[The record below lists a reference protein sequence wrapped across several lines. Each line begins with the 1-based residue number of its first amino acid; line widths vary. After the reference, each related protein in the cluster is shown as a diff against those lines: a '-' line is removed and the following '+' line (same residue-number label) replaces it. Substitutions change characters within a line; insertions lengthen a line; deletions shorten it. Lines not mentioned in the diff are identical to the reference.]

1 MFNSKLLN
9 YQRVLHF
16 NKPPIYSLKSWQLIH
31 PPPGEGLRP
40 LSATSKTPS
49 KMSEDLQFQLDLGE
63 LHETPKSTIS
73 PWYSHDIPMMCPLY
87 PYYIPMTSLLGGW
100 PTPHWKIWKSDWI
113 IIPTIGENKNHVP
126 NHQPDPHCI
135 PKSLVSSTVW
145 RPLPS
150 SMKQRGTR
158 YSWKQLW
165 LCELPGAPRH
175 SDKVGIP
182 YPIAKLVELTWLTR
196 FFLNGSK
203 N

>member
-16 NKPPIYSLKSWQLIH
+16 NNPPIYSLKSWQLIH

-73 PWYSHDIPMMCPLY
+73 PWYSHDIPMMCSLY

-100 PTPHWKIWKSDWI
+100 TNPTDKYESQIGSSSQLLGKIKI
-113 IIPTIGENKNHVP
+113 MFQTTNQYQRLHQEFCPVIIPGNMAPTWITSIQQASERWIPQLLRKCLLNVG
-126 NHQPDPHCI
+126 CI
-135 PKSLVSSTVW
+135 
-145 RPLPS
+145 
-150 SMKQRGTR
+150 M
-158 YSWKQLW
+158 
-165 LCELPGAPRH
+165 
-175 SDKVGIP
+175 
-182 YPIAKLVELTWLTR
+182 
-196 FFLNGSK
+196 LNNSIYIYI
-203 N
+203 NII

>member
-16 NKPPIYSLKSWQLIH
+16 NNPPIYSLKSWQLIH

-73 PWYSHDIPMMCPLY
+73 PWYSHDIPMMCSLY

-100 PTPHWKIWKSDWI
+100 TNPTDKYESQIGSSSQLLGKIKIMFQTTNQILIVSPNLSFLLPSEDPFLRLWSSEAPDTAGNSSDCASCLAHQG
-113 IIPTIGENKNHVP
+113 IPTRWV
-126 NHQPDPHCI
+126 
-135 PKSLVSSTVW
+135 SLI
-145 RPLPS
+145 R
-150 SMKQRGTR
+150 
-158 YSWKQLW
+158 
-165 LCELPGAPRH
+165 
-175 SDKVGIP
+175 
-182 YPIAKLVELTWLTR
+182 
-196 FFLNGSK
+196 
-203 N
+203 